1 MTISYKWLSEYLP
14 TGQPGLYAGEANTP
28 VTVEPERLSRIL
40 TSIGLEV
47 ESMTKYEEVKGGLK
61 GLVIG
66 EVLSTEK
73 HPNAD
78 KLTLTKV
85 NIGNG
90 EPLQIVCGAPNVAA
104 GQKVIVAI
112 VGTTIY
118 PSTGEPLTMK
128 VAKIRSVES
137 HGMICA
143 EDEIG
148 MGTSHAGIMVLPADV
163 KVGTSAIDYFQP
175 YEDIIYEIGLTPN
188 RMDAMSHWGVA
199 RDVCAYLSHHDKKDL
214 KPKLPNSNG
223 FKVDNTTLTID
234 VTVENPTACPRYS
247 GVSIANVTIKES
259 PKWLQQ
265 KLKAIGLRP
274 INNIVDITNF
284 IQQETGQPLHAF
296 DADMIAGKKV
306 IIKNLPEGTS
316 FITLD
321 EKERKLSSEDLMI
334 CDLPAG
340 QEGARGICIAGVFGG
355 LHSGVSD
362 KTKNIFLESACFDA
376 VTTRKTSFSHGL
388 RTDAASR
395 FEKGTDISATVNV
408 LKRAANLIKEIGGGE
423 IASEIVDVYPTV
435 KPKTEVAIKYHFL
448 KKLSGKNYHPDS
460 VKNILN
466 SLGFEVLKEGIDE
479 LRVAVPYHKPDISLP
494 ADLVE
499 EVLRIDG
506 LDNIDI
512 PEAITITPAIEDNYA
527 KEVYREKV
535 ANYLVGQGF
544 NEMMTNSITNAA
556 YFSEEELQSMV
567 KMTNSLSAELNILR
581 NSLFETS
588 LEVVAHNL
596 NHKNNSL
603 RLFEFGNAY
612 STSAPGKYTEAGK
625 LCIIISGNKNEDNW
639 KQKSVS
645 SDFYSL
651 KGAVDAVLKVL
662 GITPDTIEIVP
673 ASKLDNHIVYKLNLP
688 TGQAGNLIIAG
699 TGEVKKSIL
708 DKFGIKQ
715 PVFFAD
721 LNWAVLSELASKQ
734 TKAVK
739 EISKYPAVQRDVAMI
754 VPKEMAWE
762 QVQQTVQKIK
772 LNKLQD
778 IKLFDIFESE
788 KLGAGKKSVA
798 VNFTFLDEEKTLTDK
813 EIDGWM
819 NKIMTTLEKDLQ
831 AEIRK

>member
-1 MTISYKWLSEYLP
+1 MTISYKWLSEYL
-14 TGQPGLYAGEANTP
+14 P

-47 ESMTKYEEVKGGLK
+47 ESMTNYEEVKGGLQ

-85 NIGNG
+85 SVGNG

-104 GQKVIVAI
+104 GQKVVVAT

-118 PSTGEPLTMK
+118 PSTGDPLTMK
-128 VAKIRSVES
+128 IAKIRSVES

-148 MGTSHAGIMVLPADV
+148 MGTSHDGILVLPADA
-163 KVGTSAIDYFQP
+163 KVGMPADEYFQP
-175 YEDIIYEIGLTPN
+175 YDDVIYEIGLTPN
-188 RMDAMSHWGVA
+188 RMDAISHWGVA
-199 RDVCAYLSHHDKKDL
+199 RDVCAYLSHHDKQDI
-214 KPKLPNSNG
+214 KPKLPNGNS
-223 FKVDNTTLTID
+223 FKVDNTSLTLD
-234 VTVENPTACPRYS
+234 VKVENEKACPRYS
-247 GVSIANVTIKES
+247 GVSIANVTIAPS

-284 IQQETGQPLHAF
+284 IQHETGQPLHAF
-296 DADMIAGKKV
+296 DINKIGGNKIV
-306 IIKNLPEGTS
+306 VKNLPEGTS

-321 EKERKLSSEDLMI
+321 EKKRTLSAEDLMI
-334 CDLPAG
+334 CDAN
-340 QEGARGICIAGVFGG
+340 EGMCIAGVFGG
-355 LHSGVSD
+355 QHSGVTD
-362 KTKNIFLESACFDA
+362 TTKNIFLESAFFDA
-376 VTTRKTSFSHGL
+376 VITRKTSFSHGL

-408 LKRAANLIKEIGGGE
+408 LKRAAKLIIEIAGGE
-423 IASEIVDVYPTV
+423 IASEIVDNYPTI
-435 KPKTEVAIKYHFL
+435 KPKTEVAIKWHFI
-448 KKLSGKNYHPDS
+448 KKLSGKNYHPDA
-460 VKNILN
+460 VMDILN
-466 SLGFEVLKEGIDE
+466 SLGFEKLKEGIDE

-499 EVLRIDG
+499 EIVRIDG
-506 LDNIDI
+506 LDNIEI
-512 PEAITITPAIEDNYA
+512 PDSITITPAVDEQYE
-527 KEVYREKV
+527 KEIFREKA

-556 YFSEEELQSMV
+556 YFSEEELSSMV
-567 KMTNSLSAELNILR
+567 TMMNSLSAELNILR

-603 RLFEFGNAY
+603 RLFEFGKAY
-612 STSAPGKYTEAGK
+612 STEGAGKYVEAEK
-625 LCIIISGNKNEDNW
+625 LCLVITGNKNEDSW
-639 KQKSVS
+639 KEKAVAT
-645 SDFYSL
+645 DFYNL
-651 KGAVDAVLKVL
+651 KGAVNAVLTLFGLKADA
-662 GITPDTIEIVP
+662 IETIEVP
-673 ASKLDNHIVYKLNLP
+673 KLDNHIIFKLN
-688 TGQAGNLIIAG
+688 NIIIASAG
-699 TGEVKKSIL
+699 TVKKNIL

-715 PVFFAD
+715 PVYFAG
-721 LNWAVLSELASKQ
+721 LNWAVISELATSQKN
-734 TKAVK
+734 KVK
-739 EISKYPAVQRDVAMI
+739 EIPKYPAVQRDLAMI
-754 VPKEMAWE
+754 VPKDLIWDE
-762 QVQQTVQKIK
+762 VQKTVEKVK

-788 KLGAGKKSVA
+788 KLGTNKKSIA
-798 VNFTFLDEEKTLTDK
+798 VNFTFQDEEKTLTDK

-819 NKIMTTLEKDLQ
+819 NKIMSSLEKELL